1 MFLKVGLPCHC
12 SLKHLLFQ
20 ILLFL
25 FTLLLQGLIHLLE
38 FKLLQLPE
46 TCTLLLCSCGSYL
59 FLYLFRLLFSFFKL
73 FLLFPYLNLIIFVLL
88 HLLVVLFHLL
98 IVFRHRSLIFS
109 LLNWFF
115 NFLSSFL
122 LSYNRKFCLH
132 CSHSLKSL
140 FLSLL
145 FLFLLL
151 SFFLLTW
158 FDSSVAFGR
167 YVFPF
172 VKF

>member
-1 MFLKVGLPCHC
+1 MFLKVGLPCQC
-12 SLKHLLFQ
+12 SLKYLLFQ
-20 ILLFL
+20 ILLLL
-25 FTLLLQGLIHLLE
+25 FPLLLQALIHLLE
-38 FKLLQLPE
+38 FKLLQFPE
-46 TCTLLLCSCGSYL
+46 TFTLLLCSCWRYL
-59 FLYLFRLLFSFFKL
+59 ALYLFRFLFSFFNV
-73 FLLFPYLNLIIFVLL
+73 FLLFPYLNLVIFVWL

-98 IVFRHRSLIFS
+98 IVFRHRPLICS

-115 NFLSSFL
+115 NFLCSL
-122 LSYNRKFCLH
+122 LFSYNRKFCLH

-151 SFFLLTW
+151 SFFLLTG
-158 FDSSVAFGR
+158 FDCSIAFGQ